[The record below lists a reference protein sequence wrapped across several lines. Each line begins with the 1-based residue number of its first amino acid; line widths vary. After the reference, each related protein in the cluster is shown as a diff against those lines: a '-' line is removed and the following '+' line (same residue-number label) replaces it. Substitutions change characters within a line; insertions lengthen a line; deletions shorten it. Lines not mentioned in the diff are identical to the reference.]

1 MLFQNAATL
10 DAAIQESEKLK
21 NQKSKSIKK

>member
-1 MLFQNAATL
+1 MLFQSAATI